1 MKTVFILEDEAGI
14 REVLEILLESENY
27 LVSTFADIK
36 EFNSRNLNVLPDIF
50 ILDVM
55 LPDGIGTD
63 VCNQLKNHPATSHIP
78 VIMMSAHAKALE
90 MEKTCNPNAFI
101 SKPFDLSEILTKVK
115 NLTSKANL
123 GLVI

>member
-36 EFNSRNLNVLPDIF
+36 EFNSRNLTIVPDVF

-55 LPDGIGTD
+55 LPDGVGTD
-63 VCNQLKNHPATSHIP
+63 VCNQIKNNVRTSDIP

-115 NLTSKANL
+115 NLTSEAKL

>member
-36 EFNSRNLNVLPDIF
+36 EFNSRNLNVLPDVF

-55 LPDGIGTD
+55 LPDGIGKD
-63 VCNQLKNHPATSHIP
+63 VCNKIRNHPATSHIP

-115 NLTSKANL
+115 NLTSEANL
-123 GLVI
+123 GMVI